1 MKSKKRKKP
10 FETKRAILLEI
21 KMCERSLF
29 WCKKTL
35 QEALASID
43 EVTARKEIKGN
54 DLVDFC
60 GGEITIESLRR
71 LVSTFCR
78 RADLDQQLLD
88 CLRGKYK
95 KLIIKNKKNDG
106 T

>member
-10 FETKRAILLEI
+10 FETKKTILLEI

-35 QEALASID
+35 QEALVSID
-43 EVTARKEIKGN
+43 EVIARKKIKEN
-54 DLVDFC
+54 DLIDFR
-60 GGEITIESLRR
+60 GGEITIGSLRR

-88 CLRGKYK
+88 CLRDKYK
-95 KLIIKNKKNDG
+95 KIITKK
-106 T
+106 